1 MSWYKEIKVSALTDR
16 ERSSLEAPGGKI
28 EQEVNIGGYDLFLSS
43 LPFFGDENLPKYQ
56 IGIKR
61 VDLDMSTPEAQFEK
75 QEIEIPQEDYMSV
88 VDKMREQI
96 RQWINQYGPLLAASM
111 NSNKNDKY
119 NSILSSMGFSIQQ
132 VNIFGTNMNIVT

>member
-61 VDLDMSTPEAQFEK
+61 EDLDMSTPEAQFEK

>member
-1 MSWYKEIKVSALTDR
+1 MSWYKQVKTSALTDR

-61 VDLDMSTPEAQFEK
+61 EDLDMSTPEAQFEK
-75 QEIEIPQEDYMSV
+75 QEIKIPQKDYMSV

-132 VNIFGTNMNIVT
+132 VNIFGTNMNVVT